1 MLKPVDDRLMSA
13 SEEQVIRN
21 AIAAVLTGPVEGKT
35 LPAFA
40 TLLRGRIRAGEGDL
54 LGRLETWLINAWLFN
69 DDWLKQQ

>member
-21 AIAAVLTGPVEGKT
+21 GIAAVLTGPVEGKT

-40 TLLRGRIRAGEGDL
+40 TLLAGAFGQGRAIFSGVSRPG
-54 LGRLETWLINAWLFN
+54 
-69 DDWLKQQ
+69 